1 MENQQT
7 AKPVIRFP
15 EFTDN
20 WNNTKLSELLKEAKK
35 RNADLKYTKYEV
47 LSVSG
52 EMGIVNQIEHLGRS
66 YAGVSVHQYHVVEVG
81 DIVYTKSPLKA
92 NPYGIIKQNKKKAG
106 IVSTLY
112 AVYNVKEENAHGEFI
127 EHYFSLDENTNRYL
141 RPLVKKGAKNDMK
154 ISNAYVLHDKI
165 FVPSVAEQKKITL
178 FLNTLEKKIEQLKQK
193 NRLLEE
199 YKKGIMQ
206 KIFAQE
212 LRFKDENGNEFPVW
226 EEKKL
231 ENIGETYGGLS
242 GKTKENFGIGKPYI
256 QYKQIFDDSKIDI
269 TRCELVEI
277 RENEKQNKVQFGDIF
292 FTVSSETPNEI
303 GMSSVLLDNIDEMYL
318 NSFCFGFRANSLE
331 ELNPY
336 FSKYLFRSEVF
347 RNEIIKLAQG
357 STRYNMS
364 KVQLLKI
371 EIYMPVIKEQE
382 KIANF
387 LSTIDDKISRTQSQI
402 EQTQQYRKGLL
413 QKMFV

>member
-1 MENQQT
+1 MEKLQT

-15 EFTDN
+15 EFTDH

-35 RNADLKYTKYEV
+35 RNTDLKYSKDEV

-66 YAGVSVHQYHVVEVG
+66 YAGASVHNYHVVEVG

-165 FVPSVAEQKKITL
+165 FVPSVAEQKKITI
-178 FLNTLEKKIEQLKQK
+178 FLNTLDKKIEQLKQK
-193 NRLLEE
+193 KSLLEE

-206 KIFAQE
+206 KIFSQE
-212 LRFKDENGNEFPVW
+212 LRFKDENGNDFTEW
-226 EEKKL
+226 KEKKL
-231 ENIGETYGGLS
+231 GEIFSIFNGYAFASEDNVTEGTLWVKIADVGIQEMKIDNLSFLPYEYSERYKKFILKKGDYVIALTRPILS
-242 GKTKENFGIGKPYI
+242 GEL
-256 QYKQIFDDSKIDI
+256 KIAAIND
-269 TRCELVEI
+269 
-277 RENEKQNKVQFGDIF
+277 F
-292 FTVSSETPNEI
+292 FN
-303 GMSSVLLDNIDEMYL
+303 
-318 NSFCFGFRANSLE
+318 NSL
-331 ELNPY
+331 LNQRVG
-336 FSKYLFRSEVF
+336 KIVSENNTTFVYYMLQLSWLIKAIE
-347 RNEIIKLAQG
+347 NNIAGTDPPNLSPKEIDFIKISIPQ
-357 STRYNMS
+357 
-364 KVQLLKI
+364 K
-371 EIYMPVIKEQE
+371 KEQE
-382 KIANF
+382 KIATF
-387 LSTIDDKISRTQSQI
+387 LATIDNKISRTQGQI
-402 EQTQQYRKGLL
+402 ENTQAYKKGLL

>member
-1 MENQQT
+1 MEKQQT
-7 AKPVIRFP
+7 ARPVIRFP
-15 EFTDN
+15 EFSDH

-35 RNADLKYTKYEV
+35 RNTDLKYTKDEV

-66 YAGVSVHQYHVVEVG
+66 YAGVSVHQYHIVEVG

-92 NPYGIIKQNKKKAG
+92 NPYGIIKQNKKKPG

-178 FLNTLEKKIEQLKQK
+178 FLNTLDKKIEQLKQK
-193 NRLLEE
+193 KSLLEE

-212 LRFKDENGNEFPVW
+212 LRFKDENGKEFPKW
-226 EEKKL
+226 EKKKLSQVAKIYDGTHQTPNYL
-231 ENIGETYGGLS
+231 ES
-242 GKTKENFGIGKPYI
+242 GIPFYSVEHVTANNFGTTKFVSKEVFDKENKRV
-256 QYKQIFDDSKIDI
+256 K
-269 TRCELVEI
+269 L
-277 RENEKQNKVQFGDIF
+277 EKGDILMTRIGDIGTSRLIDWDVNASF
-292 FTVSSETPNEI
+292 YVSLALIKQSDKI
-303 GMSSVLLDNIDEMYL
+303 I
-318 NSFCFGFRANSLE
+318 
-331 ELNPY
+331 
-336 FSKYLFRSEVF
+336 SKYLNQYISTSEFQSELWKRTIHVAF
-347 RNEIIKLAQG
+347 PQKINLGEIGECLVMIPC
-357 STRYNMS
+357 S
-364 KVQLLKI
+364 
-371 EIYMPVIKEQE
+371 KEQE
-382 KIANF
+382 KIATF
-387 LSTIDDKISRTQSQI
+387 LSTIDDKITRTQAQI
-402 EQTQQYRKGLL
+402 EQTQQYKKGLL
-413 QKMFV
+413 QQMFV

>member
-1 MENQQT
+1 MEKLQT

-15 EFTDN
+15 EFTDH

-35 RNADLKYTKYEV
+35 RNTDLKYSKDEV

-66 YAGVSVHQYHVVEVG
+66 YAGASVHNYHVVEVG

-165 FVPSVAEQKKITL
+165 FVPSVTEQKKITL
-178 FLNTLEKKIEQLKQK
+178 FLNTLDKKIEQLKEK
-193 NRLLEE
+193 KKLLEE

-212 LRFKDENGNEFPVW
+212 LRFKDENGNDFTEW
-226 EEKKL
+226 KEKKL
-231 ENIGETYGGLS
+231 GEIFSIFNGYAFASEDNVTEGTLWVKIADVGIQEMKIDNLSFLPYEYSETYKKFILKKGDYVIALTRPILS
-242 GKTKENFGIGKPYI
+242 GEL
-256 QYKQIFDDSKIDI
+256 KIAAIND
-269 TRCELVEI
+269 
-277 RENEKQNKVQFGDIF
+277 F
-292 FTVSSETPNEI
+292 FN
-303 GMSSVLLDNIDEMYL
+303 
-318 NSFCFGFRANSLE
+318 NSL
-331 ELNPY
+331 LNQRVG
-336 FSKYLFRSEVF
+336 KIVSENNTTFVYYMLQLSWLIKAIE
-347 RNEIIKLAQG
+347 NNIAGTDPPNLSPKEIDFIKISIPQ
-357 STRYNMS
+357 
-364 KVQLLKI
+364 K
-371 EIYMPVIKEQE
+371 KEQE
-382 KIANF
+382 KIAVF
-387 LSTIDDKISRTQSQI
+387 LATIDDKISRTQGQI
-402 EQTQQYRKGLL
+402 ENTQAYKKGLL

>member
-1 MENQQT
+1 MEKQQT

-15 EFTDN
+15 EFTDH

-35 RNADLKYTKYEV
+35 RNADLKYTKDEV

-165 FVPSVAEQKKITL
+165 FVPSVTEQKKITL
-178 FLNTLEKKIEQLKQK
+178 FLNILEKKIEQLKQK
-193 NRLLEE
+193 KRLLEE

-212 LRFKDENGNEFPVW
+212 LRFKDENGNEFPYWV
-226 EEKKL
+226 EKKL
-231 ENIGETYGGLS
+231 GEVVNLIKGKQLNKDELTETGDYPCINGGISPSGYTDKFNSQENTITISEGGNSCGHINFFKSKFWS
-242 GKTKENFGIGKPYI
+242 GGHNY
-256 QYKQIFDDSKIDI
+256 
-269 TRCELVEI
+269 
-277 RENEKQNKVQFGDIF
+277 
-292 FTVSSETPNEI
+292 TV
-303 GMSSVLLDNIDEMYL
+303 
-318 NSFCFGFRANSLE
+318 
-331 ELNPY
+331 
-336 FSKYLFRSEVF
+336 
-347 RNEIIKLAQG
+347 EIIKEDITDNNFIFQILKQNQTEIMKLRVG
-357 STRYNMS
+357 SGLPNIQ
-364 KVQLLKI
+364 KKDLIAFKLLF
-371 EIYMPVIKEQE
+371 PFIKEQE
-382 KIANF
+382 KIAAF
-387 LSTIDDKISRTQSQI
+387 LATIDDKISRTQAQI
-402 EQTQQYRKGLL
+402 EQTQQYKKGLL
-413 QKMFV
+413 QNMFV

>member
-1 MENQQT
+1 MEKLQT

-15 EFTDN
+15 EFTDH
-20 WNNTKLSELLKEAKK
+20 WNNTKLSELLKEVKK
-35 RNADLKYTKYEV
+35 RNTDLKYTKDEV

-66 YAGVSVHQYHVVEVG
+66 YAGASVHNYHVVEVG

-178 FLNTLEKKIEQLKQK
+178 FLNTLDKKIEQLKQK
-193 NRLLEE
+193 KSLLEE

-206 KIFAQE
+206 KIFSQE
-212 LRFKDENGNEFPVW
+212 LRFKDENGNDFTEW
-226 EEKKL
+226 KEKKL
-231 ENIGETYGGLS
+231 GEIFSIFNGYAFASEDNVTEGTLWVKIADVGIQEMKIDNLSFLPYEYSERYKKFILKKGDYVIALTRPILS
-242 GKTKENFGIGKPYI
+242 GEL
-256 QYKQIFDDSKIDI
+256 KIAAIND
-269 TRCELVEI
+269 
-277 RENEKQNKVQFGDIF
+277 F
-292 FTVSSETPNEI
+292 FN
-303 GMSSVLLDNIDEMYL
+303 
-318 NSFCFGFRANSLE
+318 NSL
-331 ELNPY
+331 LNQRVG
-336 FSKYLFRSEVF
+336 KIVSENNTTFVYYMLQLSWLIKAIE
-347 RNEIIKLAQG
+347 NNIAGTDPPNLSPKEIDFIKISIPQ
-357 STRYNMS
+357 
-364 KVQLLKI
+364 K
-371 EIYMPVIKEQE
+371 KEQE
-382 KIANF
+382 KIATF
-387 LSTIDDKISRTQSQI
+387 LATIDNKISRTQGQI
-402 EQTQQYRKGLL
+402 ENTQAYKKGLL

>member
-1 MENQQT
+1 MENQT

-15 EFTDN
+15 EFTDH

-35 RNADLKYTKYEV
+35 RNADLKYTKDEV

-127 EHYFSLDENTNRYL
+127 EQYFSLDENLNRYL
-141 RPLVKKGAKNDMK
+141 RPIVRKGAKNTLQVSDAEALSGKM
-154 ISNAYVLHDKI
+154 YL
-165 FVPSVAEQKKITL
+165 PSVTEQKKITV
-178 FLNTLEKKIEQLKQK
+178 FLNTLDKKIEQLKQK
-193 NRLLEE
+193 KTHLEQ
-199 YKKGIMQ
+199 YKKGVMQ
-206 KIFAQE
+206 KLFSQQ
-212 LRFKDENGNEFPVW
+212 LRFKDENGNEFPDW
-226 EEKKL
+226 EEKVL
-231 ENIGETYGGLS
+231 GSIGETYGGLS

-256 QYKQIFDDSKIDI
+256 QYKQIFDNSKIDI

-277 RENEKQNKVQFGDIF
+277 KENEKQNKVQFGDIF

-364 KVQLLKI
+364 KFQLLKI
-371 EIYMPVIKEQE
+371 EINLPVIKEQE
-382 KIANF
+382 KIAAF
-387 LSTIDDKISRTQSQI
+387 LATIDDKIRRTQAQI
-402 EQTQQYRKGLL
+402 EQTQQYKKGLL
-413 QKMFV
+413 QNMFV

>member
-1 MENQQT
+1 MEKQQT

-35 RNADLKYTKYEV
+35 RNSDLKYSKNEV

-112 AVYNVKEENAHGEFI
+112 AVYNVKEENGYGEFI

-178 FLNTLEKKIEQLKQK
+178 FLNTLDKKIEQLKQK
-193 NRLLEE
+193 KAYLDE

-212 LRFKDENGNEFPVW
+212 LRFKDENGNEFPDWDLKV
-226 EEKKL
+226 L
-231 ENIGETYGGLS
+231 GELLDYKQPTKYLVES
-242 GKTKENFGIGKPYI
+242 TEYDDSYKTPVLTAGKSFVLGYTDETFGIYDKNLPLI
-256 QYKQIFDDSKIDI
+256 IFDDFTTAIQFVDFKFKAKSSAMKL
-269 TRCELVEI
+269 LVPKNGSNIYFIYEAMQLI
-277 RENEKQNKVQFGDIF
+277 NY
-292 FTVSSETPNEI
+292 SI
-303 GMSSVLLDNIDEMYL
+303 GGHERHWI
-318 NSFCFGFRANSLE
+318 
-331 ELNPY
+331 
-336 FSKYLFRSEVF
+336 SKYS
-347 RNEIIKLAQG
+347 
-357 STRYNMS
+357 
-364 KVQLLKI
+364 KI
-371 EIYMPVIKEQE
+371 EIPIPSTKEQE
-382 KIANF
+382 KISDF
-387 LSTIDDKISRTQSQI
+387 LSTINDKISRTQAQI
-402 EQTQQYRKGLL
+402 VNTQEYKKGLL

>member
-1 MENQQT
+1 MEKQQT

-15 EFTDN
+15 EYTDH

-35 RNADLKYTKYEV
+35 RNADLKYSKDEV

-112 AVYNVKEENAHGEFI
+112 AVYNVKEENANGEFI

-178 FLNTLEKKIEQLKQK
+178 FLNILEKKIEQLKQK
-193 NRLLEE
+193 KRLLEE

-206 KIFAQE
+206 KIFSQE
-212 LRFKDENGNEFPVW
+212 LRFKDENGNEFPDW
-226 EEKKL
+226 EKKKLSQVAKIYDGTHQTPNYL
-231 ENIGETYGGLS
+231 ES
-242 GKTKENFGIGKPYI
+242 GIPFYSVEHVTANNFDTTKFVSVEVFDKENKRV
-256 QYKQIFDDSKIDI
+256 K
-269 TRCELVEI
+269 L
-277 RENEKQNKVQFGDIF
+277 EKGDILMTRIGDIGTSRLIDWDVNASF
-292 FTVSSETPNEI
+292 YVSLALIKQSDKI
-303 GMSSVLLDNIDEMYL
+303 I
-318 NSFCFGFRANSLE
+318 
-331 ELNPY
+331 
-336 FSKYLFRSEVF
+336 SKYL
-347 RNEIIKLAQG
+347 NQYI
-357 STRYNMS
+357 STRGFQS
-364 KVQLLKI
+364 ELWKRTIHVAFPQKI
-371 EIYMPVIKEQE
+371 NLGEIGECLVTIPYSKEQE
-382 KIANF
+382 KIADF
-387 LSTIDDKISRTQSQI
+387 LATIDDKISRTQAQI
-402 EQTQQYRKGLL
+402 EQTQQYKKGLL
-413 QKMFV
+413 QNMFV

>member
-1 MENQQT
+1 MEKQET
-7 AKPVIRFP
+7 ATPVIRFP
-15 EFTDN
+15 EYTDN

-35 RNADLKYTKYEV
+35 RNADLKYTKDEV

-165 FVPSVAEQKKITL
+165 FVPSVAEQKKITI
-178 FLNTLEKKIEQLKQK
+178 FLNTLDKKIEQLKQK
-193 NRLLEE
+193 KSLLEE

-206 KIFAQE
+206 KIFSQE
-212 LRFKDENGNEFPVW
+212 LRFKDENGNDFTEW
-226 EEKKL
+226 KEKKL
-231 ENIGETYGGLS
+231 GEIFSIFNGYAFASEDNVTEGTLWVKIADVGIQEMKIDNLSFLPYEYSERYKKFILKKGDYVIALTRPILS
-242 GKTKENFGIGKPYI
+242 GEL
-256 QYKQIFDDSKIDI
+256 KIAAIND
-269 TRCELVEI
+269 
-277 RENEKQNKVQFGDIF
+277 F
-292 FTVSSETPNEI
+292 FN
-303 GMSSVLLDNIDEMYL
+303 
-318 NSFCFGFRANSLE
+318 NSL
-331 ELNPY
+331 LNQRVG
-336 FSKYLFRSEVF
+336 KIVSENNTTFVYYMLQLSWLIKAIE
-347 RNEIIKLAQG
+347 NNIAGTDPPNLSPKEIDFIKISIPQ
-357 STRYNMS
+357 
-364 KVQLLKI
+364 K
-371 EIYMPVIKEQE
+371 KEQE
-382 KIANF
+382 KTANF
-387 LSTIDDKISRTQSQI
+387 LSTIDDKIRRTQAQI
-402 EQTQQYRKGLL
+402 EQTQQYKKGLL
-413 QKMFV
+413 QNMFV

>member
-1 MENQQT
+1 MENQT

-15 EFTDN
+15 EFTDH

-35 RNADLKYTKYEV
+35 RNADLKYTKDEV

-165 FVPSVAEQKKITL
+165 FVPSVTEQKKITL
-178 FLNTLEKKIEQLKQK
+178 FLNILEKKIEQLKQK
-193 NRLLEE
+193 KRLLEE

-206 KIFAQE
+206 KIFSQE
-212 LRFKDENGNEFPVW
+212 LRFKDVNGNEFPDW
-226 EEKKL
+226 EEKILSELLDYVQPTKYL
-231 ENIGETYGGLS
+231 VESTEYDDSYKTPVLTAGKSFILGYTNET
-242 GKTKENFGIGKPYI
+242 FGIYDKKLPLI
-256 QYKQIFDDSKIDI
+256 IFDDFTTAIQFVDFPFKAKSSAMKL
-269 TRCELVEI
+269 LVPKKGSNI
-277 RENEKQNKVQFGDIF
+277 YFIF
-292 FTVSSETPNEI
+292 EAMQLINYSI
-303 GMSSVLLDNIDEMYL
+303 GGHERHWI
-318 NSFCFGFRANSLE
+318 
-331 ELNPY
+331 
-336 FSKYLFRSEVF
+336 SKYS
-347 RNEIIKLAQG
+347 
-357 STRYNMS
+357 
-364 KVQLLKI
+364 KI
-371 EIYMPVIKEQE
+371 EIPVPCAKEQN
-382 KIANF
+382 KISDF
-387 LSTIDDKISRTQSQI
+387 LSTINDKISRTQAQI
-402 EQTQQYRKGLL
+402 EQTQQYKKGLL
-413 QKMFV
+413 QNMFV

>member
-1 MENQQT
+1 MEKQQT

-15 EFTDN
+15 EFTDY

-35 RNADLKYTKYEV
+35 RNADLKYTKDEV

-165 FVPSVAEQKKITL
+165 FVPTVAEQKKITL
-178 FLNTLEKKIEQLKQK
+178 FLNILEKKIEQLKQK
-193 NRLLEE
+193 KSLLEE
-199 YKKGIMQ
+199 YKKGVMQ
-206 KIFAQE
+206 KVFSQE
-212 LRFKDENGNEFPVW
+212 LRFKDENGNEFPDWVG
-226 EEKKL
+226 KKL
-231 ENIGETYGGLS
+231 REVIDFRNGKAHEKDISEDGKYIVVNSKFISMEGEVKKYSDT
-242 GKTKENFGIGKPYI
+242 
-256 QYKQIFDDSKIDI
+256 QI
-269 TRCELVEI
+269 CPLE
-277 RENEKQNKVQFGDIF
+277 
-292 FTVSSETPNEI
+292 
-303 GMSSVLLDNIDEMYL
+303 IDEIVMVMSDVPNGKALAKCFYIDENDKYTLNQRICALKPKKINSKFLSYILNRNRYYL
-318 NSFCFGFRANSLE
+318 KFDSGVGQTNLTRDE
-331 ELNPY
+331 VLNCP
-336 FSKYLFRSEVF
+336 
-347 RNEIIKLAQG
+347 
-357 STRYNMS
+357 
-364 KVQLLKI
+364 LKI
-371 EIYMPVIKEQE
+371 PREINEQE

-387 LSTIDDKISRTQSQI
+387 LVTIDDKISRTQAQI
-402 EQTQQYRKGLL
+402 ENTQEYKKGLL

>member
-1 MENQQT
+1 MENQT

-15 EFTDN
+15 EFTDH

-35 RNADLKYTKYEV
+35 RNADLKYTKDEV

-165 FVPSVAEQKKITL
+165 FVPSVTEQKKITL
-178 FLNTLEKKIEQLKQK
+178 FLNILEKKIEQLKQK
-193 NRLLEE
+193 KRLLEE

-206 KIFAQE
+206 KIFSQE
-212 LRFKDENGNEFPVW
+212 LRFKGDNGNEFPDW
-226 EEKKL
+226 ESKKL
-231 ENIGETYGGLS
+231 GD
-242 GKTKENFGIGKPYI
+242 
-256 QYKQIFDDSKIDI
+256 IFTIFNGYAFSSDDSIENGVVWVKIADVGIQRMKQDNLSFLPSEFLDLYRKFILKKGDYVIALTRPILNGELKLAPVDDFFNNSLLNQRVGKLVSDNNLTFIYYMLQLKYLIKSIENNIAGTDPPNLSPKEINMIKIDI
-269 TRCELVEI
+269 
-277 RENEKQNKVQFGDIF
+277 
-292 FTVSSETPNEI
+292 P
-303 GMSSVLLDNIDEMYL
+303 
-318 NSFCFGFRANSLE
+318 
-331 ELNPY
+331 
-336 FSKYLFRSEVF
+336 
-347 RNEIIKLAQG
+347 KL
-357 STRYNMS
+357 
-364 KVQLLKI
+364 
-371 EIYMPVIKEQE
+371 KEQE
-382 KIANF
+382 KIAAF
-387 LSTIDDKISRTQSQI
+387 FETIDDKISRTQAQI
-402 EQTQQYRKGLL
+402 EQTQQYKKGLL

>member
-1 MENQQT
+1 MEKQQT

-15 EFTDN
+15 EFTDH

-35 RNADLKYTKYEV
+35 RNTDLKYTKDDV

-66 YAGVSVHQYHVVEVG
+66 YAGASVHNYHVVEVG

-165 FVPSVAEQKKITL
+165 FVPSVTEQKKITL
-178 FLNTLEKKIEQLKQK
+178 FLNTLDKKIEQLKEK
-193 NRLLEE
+193 KSLLEE

-206 KIFAQE
+206 KIFSQE
-212 LRFKDENGNEFPVW
+212 LRFKDENGNEFPKW
-226 EEKKL
+226 EKKKLSQVAKIYDGTHQTPNYL
-231 ENIGETYGGLS
+231 ES
-242 GKTKENFGIGKPYI
+242 GIPFYSVEHVTANNFDTTKFVSKEVFDKENKRVKLEKG
-256 QYKQIFDDSKIDI
+256 DVLM
-269 TRCELVEI
+269 TRI
-277 RENEKQNKVQFGDIF
+277 GDIGTSRLIDWDVNASF
-292 FTVSSETPNEI
+292 YVSLALIKQSDKI
-303 GMSSVLLDNIDEMYL
+303 I
-318 NSFCFGFRANSLE
+318 
-331 ELNPY
+331 
-336 FSKYLFRSEVF
+336 SKYLNQYISTSEFQSELWKRTIHVAF
-347 RNEIIKLAQG
+347 PQKINLGEIGECL
-357 STRYNMS
+357 
-364 KVQLLKI
+364 
-371 EIYMPVIKEQE
+371 VIIPSFQEQE
-382 KIANF
+382 KIAAF
-387 LSTIDDKISRTQSQI
+387 LATIDDKISRTQAQI
-402 EQTQQYRKGLL
+402 ENTQEYKKGLL